1 MPFGFGLIAFKTDP
15 RVANAAL
22 KANIFTYWFFCF
34 VAEPDSADGVWESGF
49 YLSNTTRIILHGHA
63 YYGRPVFCAVLV
75 LPPGFL
81 QAGEAERPKD
91 RPGVDGGGGKD
102 GKGAAELERR
112 FCGV

>member
-1 MPFGFGLIAFKTDP
+1 LLAFKTDP

-63 YYGRPVFCAVLV
+63 YYGRPVFCAVLGV
-75 LPPGFL
+75 EGQNCQNTGPGL
-81 QAGEAERPKD
+81 TAGEAKTVRG
-91 RPGVDGGGGKD
+91 RLNWNGGF
-102 GKGAAELERR
+102 AACEE
-112 FCGV
+112 